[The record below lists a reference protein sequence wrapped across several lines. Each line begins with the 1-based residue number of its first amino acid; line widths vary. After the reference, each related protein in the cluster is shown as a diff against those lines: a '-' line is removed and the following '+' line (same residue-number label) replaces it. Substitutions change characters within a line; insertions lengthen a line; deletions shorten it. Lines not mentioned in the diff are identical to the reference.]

1 MRSDTGAFRHELKY
15 LINEQEKNAIIERVS
30 MFMQADSHAGNGSPA
45 SQSHTGHVNAG
56 YMIRSLYFD
65 DCYECAYEEKL
76 AGVEARSKYRIRIYN
91 YSDSII
97 KLECKHKEGQ
107 YIHKTSATL
116 TRAEVEQIVSGR
128 YGFLAEREE
137 RLCREFYFQCALK
150 GDCGL

>member
-1 MRSDTGAFRHELKY
+1 M
-15 LINEQEKNAIIERVS
+15 ERVS

-116 TRAEVEQIVSGR
+116 TRAEAGNFIFNVR
-128 YGFLAEREE
+128 
-137 RLCREFYFQCALK
+137 
-150 GDCGL
+150 

>member
-1 MRSDTGAFRHELKY
+1 
-15 LINEQEKNAIIERVS
+15 
-30 MFMQADSHAGNGSPA
+30 MQADSHAGNGSPA
-45 SQSHTGHVNAG
+45 SQSCQKRVNEG
-56 YMIRSLYFD
+56 YLIRSLYFD

-116 TRAEVEQIVSGR
+116 TRAEVEQIVSADMAFWQKGR
-128 YGFLAEREE
+128 SG
-137 RLCREFYFQCALK
+137 CA
-150 GDCGL
+150 GNFIFNVR

>member
-1 MRSDTGAFRHELKY
+1 MGLW
-15 LINEQEKNAIIERVS
+15 
-30 MFMQADSHAGNGSPA
+30 SPA
-45 SQSHTGHVNAG
+45 SQSHTEHVNAG

-116 TRAEVEQIVSGR
+116 TRAEVEQIVTS
-128 YGFLAEREE
+128 
-137 RLCREFYFQCALK
+137 
-150 GDCGL
+150 